1 MSDFIGAYRAAAAT
15 PPVGAPREATARG
28 VWAQVEP
35 VLRGHGERIRLT
47 DVATTLLPRLTAAER
62 ESAKLTAMKALAI
75 AIDACVCAGR
85 DRRNLYI
92 NTVFDA
98 LAKRWSRTFRDA
110 NATTSWNMKEDTVR
124 IARRELLEAGV
135 DLDRIW
141 SAVRDGIAD
150 LYTTRQIGGPG
161 HTRGRRVKLHRRSAR
176 FRNYDKLLR
185 REREYR
191 RPPERRRLLLADRPT
206 PPLKIAKWTVAE
218 RDYDVMNVGEPT
230 KAVIRIL
237 ESTRLFLDVKQ
248 VRADAME
255 LGAQVKAHPWRRM
268 YRRWAKIAQRNLRDP
283 DDFQA
288 ARKKFLREHQDTQKE
303 YRSLVG
309 RHQHAVGVYRQARRA
324 RKHIDAEGH
333 LEIRTAYYKTRNR
346 RFQPRHIWPTEAS
359 SKEDAEAT
367 LIAPAQETVLRGR
380 WLELGS
386 RAIYAKHSQRGRWF
400 LTHASG
406 LDIEHDDWEGWT
418 DDFAGDRR
426 PLVGVDARSSM
437 YQIVAVALGWRDAEH
452 LLRNE
457 DFKDAIV
464 RAMGTLAAR
473 GKYVLPIATDQQ
485 LRKGVGQIV
494 NVSYGAAYGSILKT
508 LRDDAAKFGTNWG
521 TPETLQTLLV
531 EGAKIDEAISIVVR
545 MRDEYLQTARAVVE
559 AAHQRDPFAGVSFCD
574 PFDEEPARWH
584 RPRTEP
590 KVLSHGAVPLR
601 INVPVGVDGDKIAA
615 DYFGTPRRR
624 KGSIQNLIG
633 PALIH
638 ALDAAY
644 ASHVILKLHDA
655 GVRDIVMVNDCF
667 LVPSDALPELDEA
680 LKTATEPWFRGLG
693 PFYKVFEDYLG
704 DDRVHGPIID
714 RWKRSWLAR
723 LAAADA
729 GAPGWRPE
737 FQFKTETT
745 FSLLHGGPP

>member
-1 MSDFIGAYRAAAAT
+1 
-15 PPVGAPREATARG
+15 
-28 VWAQVEP
+28 
-35 VLRGHGERIRLT
+35 
-47 DVATTLLPRLTAAER
+47 
-62 ESAKLTAMKALAI
+62 
-75 AIDACVCAGR
+75 
-85 DRRNLYI
+85 
-92 NTVFDA
+92 
-98 LAKRWSRTFRDA
+98 
-110 NATTSWNMKEDTVR
+110 
-124 IARRELLEAGV
+124 
-135 DLDRIW
+135 
-141 SAVRDGIAD
+141 
-150 LYTTRQIGGPG
+150 
-161 HTRGRRVKLHRRSAR
+161 
-176 FRNYDKLLR
+176 
-185 REREYR
+185 
-191 RPPERRRLLLADRPT
+191 
-206 PPLKIAKWTVAE
+206 
-218 RDYDVMNVGEPT
+218 
-230 KAVIRIL
+230 
-237 ESTRLFLDVKQ
+237 
-248 VRADAME
+248 
-255 LGAQVKAHPWRRM
+255 
-268 YRRWAKIAQRNLRDP
+268 
-283 DDFQA
+283 
-288 ARKKFLREHQDTQKE
+288 
-303 YRSLVG
+303 
-309 RHQHAVGVYRQARRA
+309 
-324 RKHIDAEGH
+324 
-333 LEIRTAYYKTRNR
+333 
-346 RFQPRHIWPTEAS
+346 
-359 SKEDAEAT
+359 
-367 LIAPAQETVLRGR
+367 
-380 WLELGS
+380 
-386 RAIYAKHSQRGRWF
+386 
-400 LTHASG
+400 
-406 LDIEHDDWEGWT
+406 
-418 DDFAGDRR
+418 
-426 PLVGVDARSSM
+426 M

-633 PALIH
+633 PGIGQGEYGGAFFLFPPRAIPDVWTDRR
-638 ALDAAY
+638 LNFTDT
-644 ASHVILKLHDA
+644 LEERLLA
-655 GVRDIVMVNDCF
+655 G
-667 LVPSDALPELDEA
+667 A